1 MEIRNYIN
9 GKFIDSISKK
19 SIPVLN
25 PADQN
30 LVEHIDEALDD
41 EIDLAFL
48 SAKEAF
54 EIEDKLSGITDEN
67 NIDVFLDGKKI
78 IVEYNSYR
86 NTVHYKLKNNLKI
99 GTHSLKIEVRD
110 NVGNANTIDGDFFIQ

>member
-41 EIDLAFL
+41 EIDLAFI

-54 EIEDKLSGITDEN
+54 EKRILVDMDAKDKSKMMRDIALKLRGYENEGSILFSTHQEIRFKMFEEIT
-67 NIDVFLDGKKI
+67 L
-78 IVEYNSYR
+78 
-86 NTVHYKLKNNLKI
+86 
-99 GTHSLKIEVRD
+99 
-110 NVGNANTIDGDFFIQ
+110 